1 MKIAYISSHP
11 APYRDSFLGGLVK
24 KEVFETEVYSLFPQ
38 DGGHDFWQLE
48 APPYENM
55 LIVPSGG
62 MSWPRVLWRLLWRIV
77 FGGYDCVCWPGFSP
91 SYLVGCMFL
100 QVLFRKKYA
109 ITADTVAQRKIG
121 GLSFLIKSFLIRRAA
136 LLFVPGKKSC
146 EFFVKTFGVDRA
158 KICLGAYSL
167 DGKLLEQEIAQLRLN
182 KALLRAEYGIGVND
196 KVFLMVANMIK
207 TRYYPVTSSAFLHA
221 MCGRGDVKFIMVG
234 RGPEL
239 PLMQDLAAKESALVV
254 FPGVSFGEMLKLYAL
269 SDVYVHGG
277 TEPAS
282 TALVIGAIAHLPLI
296 SSPAVGCFSDVVRD
310 GETGYAV
317 DDYLSEDQWENAF
330 RRALAGQGDWGRMGA
345 RARVLSEELD
355 SDRIV
360 EVFSEKISSALE
372 GRSHAE

>member
-1 MKIAYISSHP
+1 MRFTFISSHP

-24 KEVFETEVYSLFPQ
+24 EQAFETDVYSLFPQ
-38 DGGHDFWQLE
+38 DGGHDFWKLE
-48 APPYENM
+48 APPYENKV
-55 LIVPSGG
+55 IVSPGG
-62 MSWPRVLWRLLWRIV
+62 MSWLRVFWRLVRRIV

-100 QVLFRKKYA
+100 QALFRKKYV
-109 ITADTVAQRKIG
+109 ITADTVEQRKIG

-146 EFFVKTFGVDRA
+146 EFFVNSFGVDRS

-167 DGKLLEQEIAQLRLN
+167 DGKLLEKQIVQLRLH
-182 KALLRAEYGIGVND
+182 KTLLRAEYGIGEND
-196 KVFLMVANMIK
+196 KVFLMVANMIT
-207 TRYYPVTSSAFLHA
+207 TRHYPLTSAAFLKATH
-221 MCGRGDVKFIMVG
+221 GRDDIKFIMVG
-234 RGPEL
+234 RGPDL
-239 PLMQDLAAKESALVV
+239 PLMQELAAKEPSIVV
-254 FPGVSFGEMLKLYAL
+254 FPGVSFREMLKLYAL

-296 SSPAVGCFSDVVRD
+296 SSPAVGCFADVVRD

-317 DDYLSEDQWENAF
+317 DDFLSNAQWENAF
-330 RRALAGQGDWGRMGA
+330 RRALAGQDDWERMGT

-360 EVFSEKISSALE
+360 EVFSEKISSVLE
-372 GRSHAE
+372 GRNHVE